1 MLSEGAPAAVPDG
14 LDAQVAGADVQE
26 VVRTLCAMAEIAP
39 RPAETIEG
47 QLIAAARAGDQEAF
61 QRLTEPY
68 YRELHVHC
76 YRMLGSFH
84 DAEDLVQETLLRAWR
99 SLGTYQGRAQFRS
112 WLYKIATNACLKQLE
127 RHPARV
133 LARDFSPEADPLL
146 PPSPP
151 VAEIVQLE
159 PYPDVLLS
167 ERSSDSTDPEA
178 RYILR
183 ESIEIAFLTVIQLLP
198 PRQRA
203 VLILRDVLGW
213 RATEVAGLLG
223 ASVASVNS
231 ALQRARAT
239 LSHRL
244 PATGREDT
252 GRAVSNEAEQL
263 LLARYIRA
271 WEKGDMAA
279 LAVLLNE
286 DAVLTMPPAPN
297 WFQGRAAIATFF
309 HNLCF
314 SVERKHFRALPTHAN
329 GHPACAAY
337 EWDAAAGRY
346 QFSGIMLLRLEGD
359 LIAEVVGFGKSDLFA
374 AFGLPEFLGTSPPFV
389 GSSGGTGLLDHADR

>member
-133 LARDFSPEADPLL
+133 LARDFSPEADRLL

-183 ESIEIAFLTVIQLLP
+183 ESIEIAFLTVI
-198 PRQRA
+198 
-203 VLILRDVLGW
+203 
-213 RATEVAGLLG
+213 
-223 ASVASVNS
+223 
-231 ALQRARAT
+231 
-239 LSHRL
+239 RL
-244 PATGREDT
+244 
-252 GRAVSNEAEQL
+252 
-263 LLARYIRA
+263 
-271 WEKGDMAA
+271 
-279 LAVLLNE
+279 
-286 DAVLTMPPAPN
+286 
-297 WFQGRAAIATFF
+297 
-309 HNLCF
+309 
-314 SVERKHFRALPTHAN
+314 
-329 GHPACAAY
+329 
-337 EWDAAAGRY
+337 
-346 QFSGIMLLRLEGD
+346 
-359 LIAEVVGFGKSDLFA
+359 
-374 AFGLPEFLGTSPPFV
+374 
-389 GSSGGTGLLDHADR
+389 